1 MAELIGIGGGSG
13 SGKTT
18 SVKDLNHKETFVV
31 SITGKNLPFEGFKKR
46 YKRLKKEGDEFVGNF
61 YVSKKVEDIQKIFKL
76 VNIKMPHIK
85 QIVVDDANYLM
96 SFEVMDRAEEK
107 GWDKNVQIAKH
118 YYEMLNSA
126 LELRDDL
133 KVVILSHIDNLGD
146 TLNPQWK
153 LKTAGKMLDN
163 QLNVDG
169 LFTYL
174 LYTSISTDGET
185 TTYRFRTNTIDGTD
199 TCKTPMG
206 CFKELYIPNNLK
218 LVLDTI
224 DRYNEGEEEEEEA

>member
-1 MAELIGIGGGSG
+1 MSELIGIAGGSG

-18 SVKDLNHKETFVV
+18 SLKDLNPKETFVV
-31 SITGKNLPFEGFKKR
+31 SITGKNLPFAGFKKN
-46 YKRLKKEGDEFVGNF
+46 YTRLRKEENEYVGNF
-61 YVSKKVEDIQKIFKL
+61 YVSKKVEEIQKVFKL
-76 VNIKMPHIK
+76 ISTKMPHIK
-85 QIVVDDANYLM
+85 QIIIDDANYLM

-133 KVVILSHIDNLGD
+133 KVVVISHIDNLGD
-146 TLNPQWK
+146 AINPQWK
-153 LKTAGKMLDN
+153 MKTAGKMLDN

-174 LYTSISTDGET
+174 LYTNVSTDGET
-185 TTYRFRTNTIDGTD
+185 PSYRFRTNTIDGTD
-199 TCKTPMG
+199 TCKTPLG
-206 CFKELYIPNNLK
+206 CFKELFIPNNLQ

-224 DRYNEGEEEEEEA
+224 DKYNEGEL